1 MTTSTNAA
9 PLGGERSAPRANL
22 VLGMLL
28 LVYIFN
34 FLDRQILGILA
45 EPIKAD
51 LKLTDEEFGY
61 LGGTAFAILYS
72 VLGVPLARL
81 ADRTK
86 RSWVVGG
93 ALAFWSAFTALC
105 GTVTSFW
112 QFFIYRMGVAIGEA
126 GGVAPSHAL
135 ISEYFPPSKRSRA
148 LAIFSLGVPVGLA
161 AGTLLGAYIADAI
174 NWRFAFISMG
184 VAGVLLAPIFLLIVK
199 DLPRKPA
206 PVTTEAGDLSEQ
218 SIWTVLGKLS
228 KKSSFWYMALAAGF
242 SSLTGYGLALWTP
255 SILIRSYDLDLIT
268 TGQFLASLLLIGGG
282 GGMILGGMLAD
293 KLGGM
298 DKRWYL
304 WLPAIAWL
312 ITAPT
317 FAAAFMLELPLWVMW
332 LILVIPNGLNTLWLG
347 PMLNSIQHLVVPSSR
362 ATASG
367 AFLMINNL
375 IGLGIGPPLMG
386 ALSDY
391 FKASYGDD
399 SLRLAAVLCLT
410 FYVLAAFLA
419 FLAARTIRGDW
430 VAEEGTTA

>member
-1 MTTSTNAA
+1 MASTPTTGPVGT
-9 PLGGERSAPRANL
+9 ETTAPRANL

-51 LKLTDEEFGY
+51 LKLTDEQFGY

-86 RSWVVGG
+86 RSWVVAG
-93 ALAFWSAFTALC
+93 ALAFWSGFTALC

-184 VAGVLLAPIFLLIVK
+184 VAGVLLAPIFLLVVK

-206 PVTTEAGDLSEQ
+206 AVAASAGDTDQ
-218 SIWTVLGKLS
+218 SIWKVLGALS
-228 KKSSFWYMALAAGF
+228 RKSSFWYMATAAGF

-255 SILIRSYDLDLIT
+255 SILIRSYGLDLIT
-268 TGQFLASLLLIGGG
+268 TGQFIASLLLIGGG

-293 KLGGM
+293 KLGRL

-347 PMLNSIQHLVVPSSR
+347 PMLNSVQHLVAPSSR

-391 FKASYGDD
+391 FRASYGDD
-399 SLRLAAVLCLT
+399 SLRFAAVLCLI
-410 FYVLAAFLA
+410 FYILAGLLA
-419 FLAARTIRGDW
+419 WLAARTIRKDW
-430 VAEEGTTA
+430 VDDEVVPA

>member
-1 MTTSTNAA
+1 MSTSPSAA
-9 PLGGERSAPRANL
+9 PVGSEQTAPRANI

-45 EPIKAD
+45 QPIKDD
-51 LKLTDEEFGY
+51 LNLTDEQFGY

-72 VLGVPLARL
+72 VLGVPLSVL
-81 ADRTK
+81 ADRTR
-86 RSWVVGG
+86 RSWVIGG
-93 ALAFWSAFTALC
+93 ALAFWSGFTALC

-161 AGTLLGAYIADAI
+161 AGTLAGAYIAELID
-174 NWRFAFISMG
+174 WRFAFISMG
-184 VAGVLLAPIFLLIVK
+184 LAGVALAPIFLLLVR
-199 DLPRKPA
+199 DLPRKE
-206 PVTTEAGDLSEQ
+206 PVAKVQSSEN
-218 SIWTVLGKLS
+218 SMGNVLRLLS
-228 KKSSFWYMALAAGF
+228 KKPSFWLMAVAAGL

-255 SILIRSYDLDLIT
+255 SIMIRSYGLTLIE
-268 TGQFLASLLLIGGG
+268 TGQFFASLLLIGGA
-282 GGMILGGMLAD
+282 GGMILGGWLAD
-293 KLGGM
+293 KLGKS
-298 DKRWYL
+298 DVRWYL

-317 FAAAFMLELPLWVMW
+317 FAAAFMLELPLWAMW
-332 LILVIPNGLNTLWLG
+332 LILLIPNGLNTLWLG
-347 PMLNSIQHLVVPSSR
+347 PVLNSVQHLVKASSR

-391 FKASYGDD
+391 FKSSYGDD
-399 SLRLAAVLCLT
+399 SLRFAAVLCLI
-410 FYVLAAFLA
+410 FYVIAGGLLIIG
-419 FLAARTIRGDW
+419 ARYIGRDW
-430 VAEEGTTA
+430 VADEVEATA